1 MALTDAT
8 VRNSKPQNKPYTL
21 KDIQGLSLFVSPV
34 GNKSWHFRYTVQGK
48 RHRVSL
54 GQYPGVSLREARER
68 CEDARFLIQN
78 GMPPQPQKDEQ
89 QDAEATDQSAY
100 TKNAQ
105 NAVPVETFAEFCER
119 WKAFKFRKLGLNKQ
133 YRRQST
139 HSQIERYLQKDIL
152 PFLEKL
158 PINAISKRDVLKV
171 QRNIEMRGS
180 LSIAQKCRN
189 WLNEIF
195 RHAMAEDIIDSN
207 PAADMDILALP
218 QRPTLHNPYL
228 VMDELPEFLAKL
240 YHYPGEEQTKLG
252 IYLLLLTG
260 VRTGELRFAKPE
272 QFDLDKQLWII
283 PPENVKQLQKM
294 VRRSPSA
301 KEIPPYVVPLST
313 QAVQIIK
320 QLLANRHPR
329 QTYLL
334 RHAYRPNQLISENTL
349 NFGIQKRLGY
359 AGRLTGHGI
368 RATLSTALNEL
379 DYPKQWIEAQLS
391 HSDKDHISAT
401 YNHARY
407 VEQRRKMMQD
417 WANRLNQWQ
426 QEGLGQTRV
435 PVE

>member
-1 MALTDAT
+1 MALTDTA

-21 KDIQGLSLFVSPV
+21 KDIQGLSLYVPPA
-34 GNKSWHFRYTVQGK
+34 GNKSWHFRYTAQGK

-54 GQYPGVSLREARER
+54 GQYPSVSLREARER
-68 CEDARFLIQN
+68 CEDARFLIKN
-78 GMPPQPQKDEQ
+78 GMPYLKKKEQ
-89 QDAEATDQSAY
+89 QQTASITEEPSGTPTIQS
-100 TKNAQ
+100 TCNIPQ
-105 NAVPVETFAEFCER
+105 VETFAEFCER

-152 PFLEKL
+152 PILGKL
-158 PINAISKRDVLKV
+158 PMNTISKRDVLKV

-195 RHAMAEDIIDSN
+195 RHAMAEDIIESN

-218 QRPTLHNPYL
+218 QKPTLHNPYL
-228 VMDELPEFLAKL
+228 SMDELPEFLARL
-240 YHYPGEEQTKLG
+240 HHYRGEEQTKLG

-260 VRTGELRFAKPE
+260 VRTGELRYAKPE
-272 QFDLDKQLWII
+272 QFDLDKQLWNI
-283 PPENVKQLQKM
+283 PPENVKQLKKM
-294 VRRSPSA
+294 VRSTA
-301 KEIPPYVVPLST
+301 KEMPPYIVPLST
-313 QAVQIIK
+313 QAVQIIR

-329 QTYLL
+329 QPYLL
-334 RHAYRPNQLISENTL
+334 RHAYRPAKVISENTL
-349 NFGIQKRLGY
+349 NFAIQKRLGY
-359 AGRLTGHGI
+359 TGRLTGHGI

-407 VEQRRKMMQD
+407 VEQRRQMMQE
-417 WANRLNQWQ
+417 WADRLDQWR
-426 QEGLGQTRV
+426 GN
-435 PVE
+435 PSAKA